1 MAEFTYQTRR
11 KLSETWIEGI
21 EEKGK
26 ALSGEEKELL
36 PDLYYYTVPRDV
48 CDSMRQLLRSGK
60 YKTLSELY
68 KKKYKQAVAV
78 CVSGERRD
86 EFYYALDEMNAYQMT
101 AGWFRRSLRSD
112 SYVPF
117 VDQSVKLLR
126 AYARLE
132 FYGGDLADILTGN
145 VEPEIY
151 DHARNEY
158 FAYAGILAAQIDRG
172 EEKTVRAVK
181 DILYGEGNTVMLSHE
196 MIRGIVMGKN
206 EELYDDLG
214 KFLLAARLQEGAR
227 QAVCET
233 MDAGRP
239 EAFLRLFSVIEEN
252 DLIRYS
258 SVRRAVSTW
267 IGIFNEKS
275 VDRIS
280 DKLLRLMGRCL
291 REPAFL
297 EEQLETNDAVAVSCA
312 LWAKGF
318 YDARDAVSAVIRL
331 IRQGTR
337 QQKMTASYFSYS
349 LQDEKLRMQVSG
361 EAILS
366 APEDLEFAACFM
378 PGFMASASSRFYDLV
393 KEEGS
398 SIYSIRDAKVIR
410 PKEIAVTDY
419 FADAGEAERFYGI
432 LKDILGRLPKKGLT
446 IAPCIFPWHQVEMT
460 QSDVVIRLGLIAWM
474 LQREELLDE
483 TASWIPLAG
492 QGGGYSGMP
501 RAAMARVLLY
511 RPVSE
516 ARKKVLFELLHNP
529 EEYTN
534 QTAHCLVEDMEL
546 SAEDFVQIE
555 KNLKYKKGRAGTLA
569 LLRRQDKTALSA
581 CIGRLLSAKSEECH
595 MGALDLA
602 LQLKKEDADGFA
614 AVLPDLRA
622 FSDPT
627 GKEQVLLEELL
638 GAESEAQDTLN
649 TPGYGLYDVEKEWIL
664 PPVDVDENEASGLF
678 TYGEEACIR
687 VFKKLDALIGQ
698 NRELSYQTAW
708 NEELVL
714 GAKLEKCRWTHT
726 DPTLEPLDA
735 YPFREIWEK
744 FYREEIRTPELL
756 LEVELYRQCM
766 ERRNYYA
773 QNLKLYKRVFGS
785 GILKKPPFSN
795 LVPGL
800 TYGPQVRTILA
811 ALSDQYI
818 PDELAA
824 HAGLRGIAK
833 LLSVLDTSNDLF
845 LVQTKRWNGEIETYT
860 ERAAAL
866 PIFADMCFWLSRAG
880 EQDWGSA
887 FTLRFALQQYYRK
900 QKDREKK
907 SYYAYGSRED
917 YLGLSDYVQCY
928 VRGIWDKDLFYKAVF
943 TFLDL
948 SGILE
953 PVSTVE
959 QKGAVTSRKARV
971 GALNAF
977 FGFGAIKPA
986 DGKYRFDTLGD
997 MPAMAFA
1004 HTLYQEVLP
1013 VVLKVELKRGEQPTP
1028 FSGAAHSIQ
1037 VIYGIGYMIQILT
1050 ALGKDPL
1057 QRGYSYYSSNEERR
1071 VVLSHLLKVSM
1082 PGPGETAKDLKA
1094 ALEGTDITKKRLV
1107 ELAMYAQ
1114 QWIPMIEEYLELP
1127 GFGSACY
1134 YFIAHTSEGLD
1145 DEAKSVIARYTPL
1158 SPEELGDGAFDVRWF
1173 FEAYEKM
1180 GEKNFRLLYDA
1191 AKYSSSGTAH
1201 GRARK
1206 YADAA
1211 LGKVKIEDLKA
1222 EIDAKRNKDLLM
1234 SMGLLPLSDGKMRRE
1249 EELLERYQ
1257 FIQKY
1262 KKESR
1267 QFGAQRRA
1275 SEGRA
1280 VELALRN
1287 LSVNAGFTD
1296 VTRLTLRMEGKLVEQ
1311 SAAYFN
1317 WQTVEEIELMVAV
1330 DENGKSALKCRKGG
1344 KLLKSIPSKYKKHE
1358 TVKKFQEVHK
1368 KLKEQYSR
1376 TKQMME
1382 QAMED
1387 RTAFEVWEFLELYKN
1402 PVARPVTE
1410 NLVVMLGDEAPTGE
1424 SAGKAGTEELS
1435 AQSAKE
1441 RIGKT
1446 EPGEAADAEPTEVC
1460 IGKQGSREAAAEPA
1474 RDPAGMT
1481 AVSRRPKLGFLT
1493 SEGLV
1498 DAFGVVTPVCPE
1510 DKIWIAHP
1518 YDLYRDGNWQT
1529 YQKLLFEKQIKQ
1541 PFKQVFREL
1550 YVKLAE
1556 ELDKEESMLFAGN
1569 QIQPQKTV
1577 GALRSRRWVADYDDG
1592 LQKIYYKENIVAR
1605 IYAMADWFSPSDVEA
1620 PTLEWVVFADRK
1632 TGKQLKIRDIPD
1644 VIYSEVM
1651 RDVDLAVSVAHAG
1664 GVDPETS
1671 HSTIEMRRAIVE
1683 CNLSLF
1689 KTKNVRLDGN
1699 HAIIDGKLGQ
1709 YTVHLGSGVVHQI
1722 GNAMLFVVPVHSQ
1735 HRGRIF
1741 LPFVDDDPK
1750 TAEIMSKILLFAEDT
1765 KIKDPNILGQIR

>member
-11 KLSETWIEGI
+11 KLSETWVAGI
-21 EEKGK
+21 GEKGK
-26 ALSGEEKELL
+26 GLSKEEKELL
-36 PDLYYYTVPRDV
+36 PDLYYYTMPRYV
-48 CDSMRQLLRSGK
+48 CDTMRQLLRSGK

-68 KKKYKQAVAV
+68 KKRFKNVVTV
-78 CVSGERRD
+78 CVSGERRE

-117 VDQSVKLLR
+117 VDQSVQLLW
-126 AYARLE
+126 AYAKLA

-172 EEKTVRAVK
+172 EEKTIRAVK
-181 DILYGEGNTVMLSHE
+181 DILFGEGNTAMLSHE

-258 SVRRAVSTW
+258 SVKRAVSTW

-297 EEQLETNDAVAVSCA
+297 DEQLATNDAVAISCA

-318 YDARDAVSAVIRL
+318 YDAGDAVDAVIRL
-331 IRQGTR
+331 ICRGTR

-349 LQDEKLRMQVSG
+349 LQDEKLRMQVSK

-366 APEDLEFAACFM
+366 APEDLEFVACFM
-378 PGFMASASSRFYDLV
+378 PGFMASANSRFYSLV
-393 KEEGS
+393 KEES
-398 SIYSIRDAKVIR
+398 SSVYSIRDAKVIR
-410 PKEIAVTDY
+410 PKRMEMTEF
-419 FADAGEAERFYGI
+419 FADAGEAERFYGL

-446 IAPCIFPWHQVEMT
+446 IAPCIFPWHQVAMT
-460 QSDVVIRLGLIAWM
+460 PSDVAIRLGLIAWM

-483 TASWIPLAG
+483 AAGWIPLIG
-492 QGGGYSGMP
+492 QGGSYSGMP
-501 RAAMARVLLY
+501 RAAAARVLLY
-511 RPVSE
+511 RPASGV
-516 ARKKVLFELLHNP
+516 RKKVLFELLHNP

-546 SAEDFVQIE
+546 SAEDYIQIE

-569 LLRRQDKTALSA
+569 LLRRQDKKELTA
-581 CIGRLLSAKSEECH
+581 CIGRLLAAKYEECH

-602 LQLKKEDADGFA
+602 LQLKKEDAESFA
-614 AVLPDLRA
+614 EVLPHLRE
-622 FSDPT
+622 FSDLT

-638 GAESEAQDTLN
+638 GAESEAQDILN
-649 TPGYGLYDVEKEWIL
+649 TPGYGLYDVEKDWVL

-678 TYGEEACIR
+678 TCGEEACIR
-687 VFKKLDALIGQ
+687 VFKKLDALIDQ
-698 NRELSYQTAW
+698 NRELSYKTAW
-708 NEELVL
+708 NEDAVL
-714 GAKLEKCRWTHT
+714 GAGLEKCRWTHT

-744 FYREEIRTPELL
+744 FYKEEIRTPELL

-766 ERRNYYA
+766 DSRNYYE
-773 QNLKLYKRVFGS
+773 QNLKLYKKVFGS
-785 GILKKPPFSN
+785 GMLKKPPFSN
-795 LVPGL
+795 LVLGL
-800 TYGPQVRTILA
+800 TYGAQVRKILA
-811 ALSDQYI
+811 ALSEQYV
-818 PDELAA
+818 PEELEA
-824 HAGLRGIAK
+824 HMGLRGIAK

-845 LVQTKRWNGEIETYT
+845 TVQTKSWNGQVETYT

-866 PIFADMCFWLSRAG
+866 PIFADMCFWLSKAG
-880 EQDWGSA
+880 EKDWGSA
-887 FTLRFALQQYYRK
+887 FTLRFRLQQYYRK

-907 SYYAYGSRED
+907 PYYAYNSSRD
-917 YLGLSDYVQCY
+917 GYLNLSDYVQCY
-928 VRGIWDKDLFYKAVF
+928 VRGVWDKDLFYKAVF
-943 TFLDL
+943 TFLTI
-948 SGILE
+948 SSILE

-959 QKGAVTSRKARV
+959 QKGAVSSRKARV
-971 GALNAF
+971 GALHAF
-977 FGFGAIKPA
+977 FGSGAIKPV

-997 MPAMAFA
+997 MPEMAFA
-1004 HTLYQEVLP
+1004 HTLYKEALP

-1028 FSGAAHSIQ
+1028 FSKAAHSIQ
-1037 VIYGIGYMIQILT
+1037 AIYGIDYMIQILT

-1057 QRGYSYYSSNEERR
+1057 QRGYSYYSSDTERKS
-1071 VVLSHLLKVSM
+1071 VLSHLLKVSM

-1094 ALEGTDITKKRLV
+1094 ALKGTDITKKRLA

-1127 GFGSACY
+1127 GFASACY

-1145 DEAKSVIARYTPL
+1145 DQAKSVIAKYTPL

-1173 FEAYEKM
+1173 FEAYGKL

-1211 LGKVKIEDLKA
+1211 LGKVKIGDLKA

-1234 SMGLLPLSDGKMRRE
+1234 SMGLLPLSDGKLRRE
-1249 EELLERYQ
+1249 EELLDRYQ

-1311 SAAYFN
+1311 SAAYFD
-1317 WQTVEEIELMVAV
+1317 WQPVEEIELMVAV

-1344 KLLKSIPSKYKKHE
+1344 KLLKSVPAKYKKHE
-1358 TVKKFQEVHK
+1358 MVKQFQEVHK

-1387 RTAFEVWEFLELYKN
+1387 RTAFEIWEFLELYKN
-1402 PVARPVTE
+1402 PVARPITE
-1410 NLVVMLGDEAPTGE
+1410 NLVVMLGDKV
-1424 SAGKAGTEELS
+1424 SAKDAGGKAEAEE
-1435 AQSAKE
+1435 
-1441 RIGKT
+1441 
-1446 EPGEAADAEPTEVC
+1446 TEVR
-1460 IGKQGSREAAAEPA
+1460 I
-1474 RDPAGMT
+1474 AGDFDVMT
-1481 AVSRRPKLGFLT
+1481 AVGRRPKLGFLT

-1498 DAFGVVTPVCPE
+1498 DAFGVITPARPE
-1510 DKIWIAHP
+1510 DKVWIAHP
-1518 YDLYRDGNWQT
+1518 YDLYRDGDWQA
-1529 YQKLLFEKQIKQ
+1529 YQKLLFEKQIRQ

-1550 YVKLAE
+1550 YVKLEE
-1556 ELDKEESMLFAGN
+1556 ELDKEESMLFSGN

-1632 TGKQLKIRDIPD
+1632 TGKQLKIREIPD

-1671 HSTIEMRRAIVE
+1671 HSTIEMRQAIVA
-1683 CNLSLF
+1683 CNLELF
-1689 KTKNVRLDGN
+1689 KIKNVRLDGN

-1765 KIKDPNILGQIR
+1765 KIKDPNILRQIR

>member
-11 KLSETWIEGI
+11 KLSEQWIADLRERAEGI
-21 EEKGK
+21 SKMEKK
-26 ALSGEEKELL
+26 LL
-36 PDLYYYTVPRDV
+36 PDLYHYATPQDV
-48 CDSMRQLLRSGK
+48 CENMRRLMRDGK

-68 KKKYKQAVAV
+68 KKRYKHVVEA
-78 CVSGERRD
+78 CVSQDRRE
-86 EFYYALDEMNAYQMT
+86 EFYYALDEMNAFQMT
-101 AGWFRRSLRSD
+101 AGWFRRSLRSG
-112 SYVPF
+112 SYAPF
-117 VDQSVKLLR
+117 ADQSVKLLW

-132 FYGGDLADILTGN
+132 FYGGDLADVLTGN

-158 FAYAGILAAQIDRG
+158 FAYAGILAARIDRG
-172 EEKTVRAVK
+172 EEKTIQAVK
-181 DILYGEGNTVMLSHE
+181 DILFSEGNTAMLSHE

-258 SVRRAVSTW
+258 SVKRAVSTW

-275 VDRIS
+275 ADRIS
-280 DKLLRLMGRCL
+280 GKLLRLMGRCL
-291 REPAFL
+291 REPEFL
-297 EEQLETNDAVAVSCA
+297 EGQLETNDAVAISCA

-318 YDARDAVSAVIRL
+318 YDAGEAVDAVIRL
-331 IRQGTR
+331 IRRGVR
-337 QQKMTASYFSYS
+337 QQKMTASYFSHS
-349 LQDEKLRMQVSG
+349 LQDEKLRMQVSK

-366 APEDLEFAACFM
+366 APEDLEFVACFM
-378 PGFMASASSRFYDLV
+378 PGFMSSANSRFYSLV
-393 KEEGS
+393 KDEDS
-398 SIYSIRDAKVIR
+398 SIYSIRDAKAVR
-410 PKEIAVTDY
+410 PKKMAVTEY
-419 FADAGEAERFYGI
+419 FADAKEAEQCYAV
-432 LKDILGRLPKKGLT
+432 LKDILERLPKKGLT
-446 IAPCIFPWHQVEMT
+446 VAPCIFPWHQVEMT
-460 QSDVVIRLGLIAWM
+460 RSDVAIRLGLIAWM

-483 TASWIPLAG
+483 AAGWIPLVG

-501 RAAMARVLLY
+501 RAAVARVLLY
-511 RPVSE
+511 RPVSRV
-516 ARKKVLFELLHNP
+516 RKKILFELLHNP

-534 QTAHCLVEDMEL
+534 QTAHCLVEDMAL
-546 SAEDFVQIE
+546 SAEDFRQIE
-555 KNLKYKKGRAGTLA
+555 ENLKYKKGRAGTLR
-569 LLRRQDKTALSA
+569 LLRRQDTKGLTA
-581 CIGRLLSAKSEECH
+581 CIGRLLSEKSEECH

-602 LQLKKEDADGFA
+602 LQLKKEDGESFSEI
-614 AVLPDLRA
+614 LPCLRA
-622 FSDPT
+622 FTDPT

-638 GAESEAQDTLN
+638 EEESEAQDILN
-649 TPGYGLYDVEKEWIL
+649 TPGYGLYDVEKSWVL
-664 PPVDVDENEASGLF
+664 PPVDVDEKEASGLF
-678 TYGEEACIR
+678 THGEEACIA

-698 NRELSYQTAW
+698 NRELSYKTAW
-708 NEELVL
+708 NEDAVL
-714 GAKLEKCRWTHT
+714 GNGLEKCRWTHT

-735 YPFREIWEK
+735 YPFREMWED
-744 FYREEIRTPELL
+744 FYRKEIRTPELL
-756 LEVELYRQCM
+756 MQVELYRQCM
-766 ERRNYYA
+766 DRRGFYE
-773 QNLKLYKRVFGS
+773 QNLKLYKQVFGR
-785 GILKKPPFSN
+785 GVLKKPPFSN

-800 TYGPQVRTILA
+800 AYGPQARTVLSTLFEQYVPDSLA
-811 ALSDQYI
+811 AR
-818 PDELAA
+818 
-824 HAGLRGIAK
+824 AGLLGIAK

-845 LVQTKRWNGEIETYT
+845 SVQTRRWNGETETYT
-860 ERAAAL
+860 ERAASL
-866 PIFADMCFWLSRAG
+866 PIFADMCAWLSKAG
-880 EQDWGSA
+880 EEEWGSA
-887 FTLRFALQQYYRK
+887 FTLRFRLQQYYRK

-907 SYYAYGSRED
+907 PYYAYSDSRDD
-917 YLGLSDYVQCY
+917 YLKLSDYVQCY
-928 VRGIWDKDLFYKAVF
+928 VRGVWDKDLFYKAVF
-943 TFLDL
+943 AFLNI
-948 SGILE
+948 SSILE

-959 QKGAVTSRKARV
+959 HKGAVSSRMARV

-977 FGFGAIKPA
+977 FGFGVMKPV

-1004 HTLYQEVLP
+1004 HTLYREILP

-1028 FSGAAHSIQ
+1028 FSKAAHSIQ
-1037 VIYGIGYMIQILT
+1037 AIYGIGYMIQILT

-1057 QRGYSYYSSNEERR
+1057 QRGYSYYASDAERKS
-1071 VVLSHLLKVSM
+1071 VLSHLLKVSM
-1082 PGPGETAKDLKA
+1082 PGPGETAEDLRA
-1094 ALEGTDITKKRLV
+1094 ALKGTDITKKRLT
-1107 ELAMYAQ
+1107 ELAMYAR

-1127 GFGSACY
+1127 GFASACY
-1134 YFIAHTSEGLD
+1134 YFIAHTSEDLD
-1145 DEAKSVIARYTPL
+1145 DQAKSVIAKYTPL
-1158 SPEELGDGAFDVRWF
+1158 SPEELSDGAFDIRWF
-1173 FEAYEKM
+1173 FEAYGKL

-1222 EIDAKRNKDLLM
+1222 KIDEKRNKDLLM
-1234 SMGLLPLSDGKMRRE
+1234 SMGLLPLSEGKLRRE
-1249 EELLERYQ
+1249 EELLDRYQ
-1257 FIQKY
+1257 FMQKY

-1311 SAAYFN
+1311 SAAYFC
-1317 WQTVEEIELMVAV
+1317 WQAVDEIELRVDV
-1330 DENGKSALKCRKGG
+1330 DENGRSALKCKKGG
-1344 KLLKSIPSKYKKHE
+1344 KILKSVPAKYKKHE
-1358 TVKKFQEVHK
+1358 TVKRFQEIHK

-1387 RTAFEVWEFLELYKN
+1387 RTAFESWEFLELYKN
-1402 PVARPVTE
+1402 PVARPVAG
-1410 NLVVMLGDEAPTGE
+1410 NLVVMTA
-1424 SAGKAGTEELS
+1424 AGTSLW
-1435 AQSAKE
+1435 
-1441 RIGKT
+1441 
-1446 EPGEAADAEPTEVC
+1446 
-1460 IGKQGSREAAAEPA
+1460 
-1474 RDPAGMT
+1474 DPAGEAEEKET
-1481 AVSRRPKLGFLT
+1481 AVRPAGDSVGMTVDAQRPKLGFLT
-1493 SEGLV
+1493 LEGLV
-1498 DAFGVVTPVCPE
+1498 DAFGIITPVQPE

-1518 YDLYRDGNWQT
+1518 YDLYRDGNWQA
-1529 YQKLLFEKQIKQ
+1529 YQKLLFEKQMKQ

-1550 YVKLAE
+1550 YVKLEE
-1556 ELDKEESMLFAGN
+1556 ELDKKESMLFSGN

-1605 IYAMADWFSPSDVEA
+1605 IYAMADWFSPSDAEA
-1620 PTLEWVVFADRK
+1620 PTLEWVVFADRR
-1632 TGKQLKIRDIPD
+1632 TGKPLRIREIPD

-1671 HSTIEMRRAIVE
+1671 HSTIEMRKAIVA
-1683 CNLSLF
+1683 CNLGLF
-1689 KTKNVRLDGN
+1689 QTKNVRLDGN
-1699 HAIIDGKLGQ
+1699 HAIIDGAMGQ
-1709 YTVHLGSGVVHQI
+1709 YTIHLGSGVVHQI
-1722 GNAMLFVVPVHSQ
+1722 GNAMLFVVPVHAQ

-1750 TAEIMSKILLFAEDT
+1750 TAEIMSKILLFAEDK
-1765 KIKDPNILGQIR
+1765 KIKDPNILRQIR